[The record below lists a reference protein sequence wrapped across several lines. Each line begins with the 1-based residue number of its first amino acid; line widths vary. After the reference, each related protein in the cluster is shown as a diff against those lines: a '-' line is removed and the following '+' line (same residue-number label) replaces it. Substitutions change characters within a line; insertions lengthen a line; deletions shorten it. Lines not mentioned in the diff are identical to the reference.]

1 MRPPGLGDGCSVA
14 WPKNK
19 RSSPRRLRA
28 STAVRPT
35 SGGTVTRSG
44 LGSGGLCGG
53 GRSGGGLCGG
63 GFGVEDCGGEN
74 GGSWTTIG
82 GPDETTRLI
91 RVSGEITA
99 FGCGDC
105 ATTVPLGRPDG
116 VLDTIGG
123 SRRAN
128 CRNIS

>member
-53 GRSGGGLCGG
+53 GRFGGGPFGG
-63 GFGVEDCGGEN
+63 GFGGADRGGGER
-74 GGSWTTIG
+74 GGGRSNR
-82 GPDETTRLI
+82 GPGRTPAP
-91 RVSGEITA
+91 VPPPG
-99 FGCGDC
+99 
-105 ATTVPLGRPDG
+105 ATHPLP
-116 VLDTIGG
+116 
-123 SRRAN
+123 
-128 CRNIS
+128 